1 MGLYHS
7 ILGTIQSYFH
17 IGGPQG
23 PQLRNSS
30 GAIQARTANNGAY
43 AHMEVLRASGADDAS
58 TYLDLKERAFLI
70 EFSFDGA
77 DAPDP
82 ADNTG
87 KYGFCHTT
95 GGGFTAGKIYFDDA
109 STLGECTVYKTSIL
123 LSTAVVAGTVSLI
136 ANGVYT
142 AQTGSAPFT
151 WTLKG
156 DGTPSF
162 SGIIR
167 AIKLTLSTIDVD
179 STTVI
184 PTSAKIMRV
193 YTNITSPYTADT
205 TITVTVDAQTVQAA
219 TENDPESAGI
229 YLNDPMLTISS
240 GAVLHVDIVGAETGD
255 GEVVVEYYS
264 AFLA

>member
-43 AHMEVLRASGADDAS
+43 AHMEVLRASGADDAA

-109 STLGECTVYKTSIL
+109 TTLGECTVYKTSIL
-123 LSTAVVAGTVSLI
+123 MSTAAVTGTVSLI

-167 AIKLTLSTIDVD
+167 AIKLTLSTVDVD

-184 PTSAKIMRV
+184 PTGAKIVRAYLNV
-193 YTNITSPYTADT
+193 TSAYTAAT
-205 TITVTVDAQTVQAA
+205 TIELTVGAQTIQAT
-219 TENDPESAGI
+219 TENDPESVGI
-229 YLNDPMLTISS
+229 YLNEPLLTVAS
-240 GAVLHVDIVGAETGD
+240 GDVLHADITGASIGD
-255 GEVVVEYYS
+255 GEVICEYYT